1 MIKNIIFD
9 IGGVLVDWDPH
20 IRFDSYF
27 AGDTEKEEFFLKEIC
42 GREINVWMDKGM
54 DPIDAMHKRIEMYP
68 EWEAE
73 ITDYIQNWRLQIRGE
88 IPGMDEYLSELKS
101 QGFRLFGLTNWCAK
115 TFDVVRKEFEPVKKL
130 EGIVVSAEVGLLKPY
145 PEIYLKLLET
155 YGLKAE
161 ECVFVDDHAENTVG
175 SEAVGIKGITFTS
188 KKQLETDLKQITQN
202 HV

>member
-1 MIKNIIFD
+1 M
-9 IGGVLVDWDPH
+9 
-20 IRFDSYF
+20 
-27 AGDTEKEEFFLKEIC
+27 
-42 GREINVWMDKGM
+42 
-54 DPIDAMHKRIEMYP
+54 
-68 EWEAE
+68 
-73 ITDYIQNWRLQIRGE
+73 
-88 IPGMDEYLSELKS
+88 
-101 QGFRLFGLTNWCAK
+101 
-115 TFDVVRKEFEPVKKL
+115 KKL